1 MRDLGRNVMKSVKLN
16 KTELLGIVRENK
28 SKHILAYKEAVD
40 DYMEAAR
47 TIVNYNVDRI
57 NERTVEA
64 IAKCKTVP
72 AAPKSYEDE
81 YSRAIRMLELS
92 VETEIE
98 LEADVFNQLVLDEWH
113 WKNQFSLMASTY
125 KAFN

>member
-1 MRDLGRNVMKSVKLN
+1 MRHQGRNVMRSVKLN

-40 DYMEAAR
+40 DYINAAR
-47 TIVNYNVDRI
+47 TIVNYNVDKI
-57 NERTVEA
+57 NEGTVES
-64 IAKCKTVP
+64 ISKCKPVP
-72 AAPKSYEDE
+72 TAPISYEDE

-98 LEADVFNQLVLDEWH
+98 LEADVFNQLVLDEWA
-113 WKNQFSLMASTY
+113 WKNSFAIMAQNY

>member
-1 MRDLGRNVMKSVKLN
+1 MRTVKLN
-16 KTELLGIVRENK
+16 KVELLGIVRENK
-28 SKHILAYKEAVD
+28 AKHILAYKEAVD
-40 DYMEAAR
+40 DYINAAR
-47 TIVNYNVDRI
+47 TIVNFNVDRI
-57 NERTVEA
+57 NEGTVES
-64 IAKCKTVP
+64 ISKCRMVP
-72 AAPKSYEDE
+72 VAPKSYEDE

-113 WKNQFSLMASTY
+113 WKNQFAVMASTY

>member
-1 MRDLGRNVMKSVKLN
+1 MRDLGRNVMRSVKLN

-28 SKHILAYKEAVD
+28 SKHLRDYDEAVKDYKEA
-40 DYMEAAR
+40 AR
-47 TIVNYNVDRI
+47 NIVNYNVDKI
-57 NERTVEA
+57 NEGTLES

-72 AAPKSYEDE
+72 APPKSYEDE

-92 VETEIE
+92 VETEID
-98 LEADVFNQLVLDEWH
+98 LDADVFNQLVLDEWN
-113 WKNQFSLMASTY
+113 WKNQFALMAQNY